1 MLVNLHLQYLK
12 RFGSRK
18 TKSNSSSDTD
28 SDNNGDTADSSDSVD
43 DTSDDNDNSQTSYD
57 WSKNTTGNANLAADQ
72 TVVMENGTYQLIAVT
87 TRDDDMF
94 YVIIDKTKKENNVYF
109 LNEVD
114 TADLDKLANDDSNV
128 SNGDSSTETTA
139 PADEDADTETATQN
153 DNSSSNSNNS
163 FMLYLVLGIA
173 ILGGIGF
180 AFFKLKGKDGKR
192 NLMKMTVRNI
202 QMMILNTKMK

>member
-114 TADLDKLANDDSNV
+114 TADLDKLAMMTVMSV
-128 SNGDSSTETTA
+128 TVTVLPKQRLLPMKMQIPKQPHRTTTA
-139 PADEDADTETATQN
+139 PRIQTIHLCCI
-153 DNSSSNSNNS
+153 S
-163 FMLYLVLGIA
+163 FSE
-173 ILGGIGF
+173 
-180 AFFKLKGKDGKR
+180 
-192 NLMKMTVRNI
+192 
-202 QMMILNTKMK
+202 

>member
-1 MLVNLHLQYLK
+1 MKTK
-12 RFGSRK
+12 RRILSVIMTVLMCLSISICSISSVSAAET

-139 PADEDADTETATQN
+139 P
-153 DNSSSNSNNS
+153 
-163 FMLYLVLGIA
+163 LP
-173 ILGGIGF
+173 
-180 AFFKLKGKDGKR
+180 
-192 NLMKMTVRNI
+192 MKMQIPKQPHRTTTAPRI
-202 QMMILNTKMK
+202 QTIHLCCISFSE

>member
-1 MLVNLHLQYLK
+1 MKTK
-12 RFGSRK
+12 RRILSVIMTVLMCLSISICSISSVSAAET

-94 YVIIDKTKKENNVYF
+94 YVIIDKTKRKIMCTF
-109 LNEVD
+109 
-114 TADLDKLANDDSNV
+114 
-128 SNGDSSTETTA
+128 
-139 PADEDADTETATQN
+139 
-153 DNSSSNSNNS
+153 
-163 FMLYLVLGIA
+163 
-173 ILGGIGF
+173 
-180 AFFKLKGKDGKR
+180 
-192 NLMKMTVRNI
+192 
-202 QMMILNTKMK
+202 